1 MSEKEKMDDF
11 LGKLQFNIEDK
22 SNNIIKVIGVGGG
35 GSNAVR
41 HMYKEGVENV
51 SFVVCNTDSQAL
63 AHTDVP
69 LRLQLGTEG
78 LGVGGD
84 PEKGHQAA
92 EYSIDDIK
100 SLFNDGTQM
109 VFITAGM
116 GGGTGTGAAPVIA
129 KVAKDMGI
137 LTVGVVT
144 LPFRFEKR
152 KRIEKALQGMTELKK
167 CVDSLLVINNERL
180 IDTYSDGMITIDE
193 AFAKADDILATATK
207 TIAEIITKKGTV
219 NRDFCDVKSVM
230 QDAGS
235 AVVSIGKASG
245 ENRIYKA
252 MANALTSPLLDNV
265 DKRRAKRLLY
275 IIYSSKSKPVVIS
288 ETAEVNDFM
297 DELDD
302 NLEVFWGLYEDDTL
316 EDEVKV
322 AIIATGFDTE
332 SVSVQ
337 ARQDDEDK
345 QRMIDLMREKYY
357 GKSRSVSKAYEQELP
372 FEEDKKEEKDSD
384 SEMEENEDA
393 VGEDTESCETKIT
406 DADSPSSVSRWK
418 NRIYHL
424 FKTILDE
431 EVNEE

>member
-357 GKSRSVSKAYEQELP
+357 GKSRSVPKAYEQELP
-372 FEEDKKEEKDSD
+372 FEEDKKEGKSTD
-384 SEMEENEDA
+384 SEVDENEDA
-393 VGEDTESCETKIT
+393 VGVETESDETKIT

>member
-116 GGGTGTGAAPVIA
+116 GGGTGTGGAPVIA

-357 GKSRSVSKAYEQELP
+357 GKSRSVPKAFEQELP
-372 FEEDKKEEKDSD
+372 FEEDKKEEKSTG
-384 SEMEENEDA
+384 SEVEENEDA
-393 VGEDTESCETKIT
+393 VGVETESDETKIT

>member
-357 GKSRSVSKAYEQELP
+357 GKSRSVPKAYEQELP
-372 FEEDKKEEKDSD
+372 FEEDKKEEKNTD
-384 SEMEENEDA
+384 SEVEENEDA
-393 VGEDTESCETKIT
+393 VGEETEGDEAKKT
-406 DADSPSSVSRWK
+406 DAESPSSVSRWK

>member
-1 MSEKEKMDDF
+1 MSEKEKMEDF

-116 GGGTGTGAAPVIA
+116 GGGTGTGGAPVIA

-275 IIYSSKSKPVVIS
+275 IIYSSKSKPVVIG

-302 NLEVFWGLYEDDTL
+302 NLEVFWGLYEDDSL

-357 GKSRSVSKAYEQELP
+357 GKSWSVSKVYEQELP

-393 VGEDTESCETKIT
+393 VGEDTESSETKIT

>member
-1 MSEKEKMDDF
+1 MSEKEKMEDF

-69 LRLQLGTEG
+69 LRLQLGIEG

-357 GKSRSVSKAYEQELP
+357 GKSRSVPKAFEQELP
-372 FEEDKKEEKDSD
+372 FEEDKKEEKNTD
-384 SEMEENEDA
+384 SEVEENKDV
-393 VGEDTESCETKIT
+393 VGEETESDETKIT

>member
-357 GKSRSVSKAYEQELP
+357 GKSRSVSKAFEQELP
-372 FEEDKKEEKDSD
+372 FEEDKKEEKNTD
-384 SEMEENEDA
+384 SEVEENEDA
-393 VGEDTESCETKIT
+393 VGVETESYETKIT

>member
-116 GGGTGTGAAPVIA
+116 GGGTGTGGAPVIA

-180 IDTYSDGMITIDE
+180 IDTYSYGMITIDE

-357 GKSRSVSKAYEQELP
+357 GKSRSVPKAFEQELP
-372 FEEDKKEEKDSD
+372 FEEDKKEEKNTD
-384 SEMEENEDA
+384 SEVD
-393 VGEDTESCETKIT
+393 
-406 DADSPSSVSRWK
+406 
-418 NRIYHL
+418 
-424 FKTILDE
+424 
-431 EVNEE
+431 

>member
-1 MSEKEKMDDF
+1 MSEKEKMEDF

-357 GKSRSVSKAYEQELP
+357 GKSRSVSKAFEQELP
-372 FEEDKKEEKDSD
+372 FEEDKKEEKSTG
-384 SEMEENEDA
+384 SEVEENEDA
-393 VGEDTESCETKIT
+393 VGVETESDETKIT

>member
-357 GKSRSVSKAYEQELP
+357 GKSRSVSKVFEQELP

>member
-345 QRMIDLMREKYY
+345 QRMIDMMREKYY
-357 GKSRSVSKAYEQELP
+357 GKSRSVPKAFEQELP
-372 FEEDKKEEKDSD
+372 FEEDKKEEKDSN
-384 SEMEENEDA
+384 SEMEEKEDT
-393 VGEDTESCETKIT
+393 VGEETESDETKIT

>member
-116 GGGTGTGAAPVIA
+116 GGGTGTGGAPVIA

-275 IIYSSKSKPVVIS
+275 IIYSSKSQPVVIS

-357 GKSRSVSKAYEQELP
+357 GKSRSVPKAFEQELP
-372 FEEDKKEEKDSD
+372 FEEDKKEEKNID
-384 SEMEENEDA
+384 SEVEENKDA
-393 VGEDTESCETKIT
+393 VGEETESDETKKT

-431 EVNEE
+431 EVDEE

>member
-297 DELDD
+297 EELDD

-357 GKSRSVSKAYEQELP
+357 GKSRSVPKAFEQELP
-372 FEEDKKEEKDSD
+372 FEEDKKEEKDSN
-384 SEMEENEDA
+384 SEMEEKEDA
-393 VGEDTESCETKIT
+393 LGEDTESCDSKIT

>member
-1 MSEKEKMDDF
+1 MSEKEKMEDF

-316 EDEVKV
+316 EEEVKV

-357 GKSRSVSKAYEQELP
+357 GKSRSVSKAFEQELP
-372 FEEDKKEEKDSD
+372 FEEDKKEEKSTG
-384 SEMEENEDA
+384 SEVEENEDA
-393 VGEDTESCETKIT
+393 VGEETESDETKIT

-424 FKTILDE
+424 FKTILEE

>member
-1 MSEKEKMDDF
+1 MSEKEKMEDF
-11 LGKLQFNIEDK
+11 LGKLQFDIEDK

-357 GKSRSVSKAYEQELP
+357 GKSRSVSKAYEQELS
-372 FEEDKKEEKDSD
+372 FEEDKKEEKNTN
-384 SEMEENEDA
+384 SEMEEKEDA
-393 VGEDTESCETKIT
+393 VGVETESVETKIT

>member
-116 GGGTGTGAAPVIA
+116 GGGTGTGGAPVIA

-302 NLEVFWGLYEDDTL
+302 NLEVFWGLYEDDSL

-357 GKSRSVSKAYEQELP
+357 GKSRSVPKAFEQELP
-372 FEEDKKEEKDSD
+372 FEEDKKEEKNTD
-384 SEMEENEDA
+384 SEVDENEDA
-393 VGEDTESCETKIT
+393 VREETESDETKIT

>member
-332 SVSVQ
+332 SVSMQ

-357 GKSRSVSKAYEQELP
+357 GKSRSVPKAFEQELP
-372 FEEDKKEEKDSD
+372 FEEDKKEEKNTD
-384 SEMEENEDA
+384 SEVEENEDA
-393 VGEDTESCETKIT
+393 VGVETESDETKIT

>member
-357 GKSRSVSKAYEQELP
+357 GKSRSVSKAFEQELP
-372 FEEDKKEEKDSD
+372 FEEDKKEEKNTD
-384 SEMEENEDA
+384 SEVEENEDA
-393 VGEDTESCETKIT
+393 VREETERDETKIT

>member
-357 GKSRSVSKAYEQELP
+357 GKSRTVPKAFEQELP
-372 FEEDKKEEKDSD
+372 FEEDKKEEKNTD
-384 SEMEENEDA
+384 SEVDENEDA
-393 VGEDTESCETKIT
+393 VREETERDETKIT

>member
-357 GKSRSVSKAYEQELP
+357 GKSRSVSKAFEQELP

-393 VGEDTESCETKIT
+393 VGVETESCETKIT

-424 FKTILDE
+424 FNTILDE

>member
-357 GKSRSVSKAYEQELP
+357 GKSRSVPKAFEQELP
-372 FEEDKKEEKDSD
+372 FEEDKKEEKNTD
-384 SEMEENEDA
+384 SEVEENEDA
-393 VGEDTESCETKIT
+393 VGEETEGDEAKKT
-406 DADSPSSVSRWK
+406 DAESPSSVSRWK

>member
-357 GKSRSVSKAYEQELP
+357 GKSRSVPKAYEQELP
-372 FEEDKKEEKDSD
+372 FEEDKKEEKNTD
-384 SEMEENEDA
+384 SEVDENEDT
-393 VGEDTESCETKIT
+393 VREETERDEAKIT
-406 DADSPSSVSRWK
+406 DADSSSSVSRWK

>member
-357 GKSRSVSKAYEQELP
+357 GKSRSVSKAFEQELP
-372 FEEDKKEEKDSD
+372 FEEDRKEEKDSD
-384 SEMEENEDA
+384 SEVDENEDA
-393 VGEDTESCETKIT
+393 VREETESVETKIT

>member
-302 NLEVFWGLYEDDTL
+302 NLEVFWGLYEDDSL

-337 ARQDDEDK
+337 ACQDNEDK

-357 GKSRSVSKAYEQELP
+357 GKSRSVPKAYEQELP
-372 FEEDKKEEKDSD
+372 FEEDKKRKK
-384 SEMEENEDA
+384 A
-393 VGEDTESCETKIT
+393 QVLK
-406 DADSPSSVSRWK
+406 
-418 NRIYHL
+418 
-424 FKTILDE
+424 
-431 EVNEE
+431 

>member
-357 GKSRSVSKAYEQELP
+357 GKSRSVPKAYEQELP
-372 FEEDKKEEKDSD
+372 FEEDKKEEKNTD
-384 SEMEENEDA
+384 SEVEENKDV
-393 VGEDTESCETKIT
+393 VGEETESDETKIT

>member
-357 GKSRSVSKAYEQELP
+357 GKSRSVPKAFEQELP
-372 FEEDKKEEKDSD
+372 FEEDKKEEKNTD
-384 SEMEENEDA
+384 SEVDENEDA
-393 VGEDTESCETKIT
+393 VREETERDETKIT

>member
-357 GKSRSVSKAYEQELP
+357 GKSRSVPKAFEQELP
-372 FEEDKKEEKDSD
+372 FEEDKKEEKNTD
-384 SEMEENEDA
+384 SEVDENEDA
-393 VGEDTESCETKIT
+393 VREETERDEAKIT
-406 DADSPSSVSRWK
+406 DADSSSSVSRWK

>member
-1 MSEKEKMDDF
+1 MSEKEKMEDF

-316 EDEVKV
+316 EEEVKV

-357 GKSRSVSKAYEQELP
+357 GKSRSVSKAFEQELP
-372 FEEDKKEEKDSD
+372 FEEDKKEEKSTG
-384 SEMEENEDA
+384 SEVEENEDA
-393 VGEDTESCETKIT
+393 VGVEAECYETKIT

-424 FKTILDE
+424 FKTILEE

>member
-357 GKSRSVSKAYEQELP
+357 GKSRSVPKAFEQELP
-372 FEEDKKEEKDSD
+372 FEENKKEEKSTG
-384 SEMEENEDA
+384 SEVEENEDA
-393 VGEDTESCETKIT
+393 VGVETECDETKIT

>member
-357 GKSRSVSKAYEQELP
+357 GKSRSVPKAYEQELP
-372 FEEDKKEEKDSD
+372 FEENKKEEKSTG
-384 SEMEENEDA
+384 SEVEENEDA
-393 VGEDTESCETKIT
+393 VGVETEYDETKIT

>member
-11 LGKLQFNIEDK
+11 LGKLQFDIEDK

-265 DKRRAKRLLY
+265 DKCRAKRLLY

-357 GKSRSVSKAYEQELP
+357 GKSRSVPKAYEQELP

>member
-357 GKSRSVSKAYEQELP
+357 GKSRSVPKAFEQELP
-372 FEEDKKEEKDSD
+372 FQEDMKEGKNNDPEV
-384 SEMEENEDA
+384 EENEDA
-393 VGEDTESCETKIT
+393 VGEETESDETKIT

>member
-1 MSEKEKMDDF
+1 MSEKEKMEDF

-357 GKSRSVSKAYEQELP
+357 GKSRSVPKAYEQELP
-372 FEEDKKEEKDSD
+372 FEEDKKEEKNTD
-384 SEMEENEDA
+384 SEVDENEDA
-393 VGEDTESCETKIT
+393 VREETERDETKIT

>member
-11 LGKLQFNIEDK
+11 LGKLQLNIEDK

-129 KVAKDMGI
+129 KVAKEMGI

-207 TIAEIITKKGTV
+207 TIAEIITKKETV

-302 NLEVFWGLYEDDTL
+302 NLEVFWGLYEDDSL

-357 GKSRSVSKAYEQELP
+357 GKSRSVPKAFEQELP
-372 FEEDKKEEKDSD
+372 FQEDMKEGKNID
-384 SEMEENEDA
+384 SEVEEYEDA
-393 VGEDTESCETKIT
+393 VGEETEGDEAKKT

-431 EVNEE
+431 EVYEE

>member
-1 MSEKEKMDDF
+1 MIEKEKMDDF

-357 GKSRSVSKAYEQELP
+357 GKSRSVPKAFEQELP
-372 FEEDKKEEKDSD
+372 FEEDKKEEKNTD
-384 SEMEENEDA
+384 SEVEENKDA
-393 VGEDTESCETKIT
+393 VGVETEYDETKIT
-406 DADSPSSVSRWK
+406 DADSSSSVSRWK

>member
-129 KVAKDMGI
+129 KVAKEMGI

-357 GKSRSVSKAYEQELP
+357 GKSRSVPKAYEQELP
-372 FEEDKKEEKDSD
+372 FEEDKKEEKSTG
-384 SEMEENEDA
+384 SEIEENEDT
-393 VGEDTESCETKIT
+393 VGVETEYDETKIT

>member
-1 MSEKEKMDDF
+1 MDDF

-357 GKSRSVSKAYEQELP
+357 GKSRSVPKAFEQELP
-372 FEEDKKEEKDSD
+372 FEEDKKEEKDTD
-384 SEMEENEDA
+384 SEVEEIEDA
-393 VGEDTESCETKIT
+393 VGEKTESDETKIK

-418 NRIYHL
+418 NRIYQL

>member
-345 QRMIDLMREKYY
+345 QRMIDMMREKYY
-357 GKSRSVSKAYEQELP
+357 GKSRSVSKAFEQELP
-372 FEEDKKEEKDSD
+372 FEEDKKEEKSTG
-384 SEMEENEDA
+384 SEVEENEDA
-393 VGEDTESCETKIT
+393 VREETERDETKIT

>member
-116 GGGTGTGAAPVIA
+116 GGGTGTGGAPVIA

-152 KRIEKALQGMTELKK
+152 KRIEKALKGMTELKK

-357 GKSRSVSKAYEQELP
+357 GKSRSVSKAFEQELP

-393 VGEDTESCETKIT
+393 LGEDTESCETKIT

>member
-1 MSEKEKMDDF
+1 
-11 LGKLQFNIEDK
+11 
-22 SNNIIKVIGVGGG
+22 
-35 GSNAVR
+35 
-41 HMYKEGVENV
+41 
-51 SFVVCNTDSQAL
+51 
-63 AHTDVP
+63 
-69 LRLQLGTEG
+69 
-78 LGVGGD
+78 
-84 PEKGHQAA
+84 
-92 EYSIDDIK
+92 
-100 SLFNDGTQM
+100 M

-302 NLEVFWGLYEDDTL
+302 NLEVFWGLYEDDSL

-357 GKSRSVSKAYEQELP
+357 GKSRMLLIFFGK
-372 FEEDKKEEKDSD
+372 
-384 SEMEENEDA
+384 
-393 VGEDTESCETKIT
+393 
-406 DADSPSSVSRWK
+406 
-418 NRIYHL
+418 
-424 FKTILDE
+424 
-431 EVNEE
+431 